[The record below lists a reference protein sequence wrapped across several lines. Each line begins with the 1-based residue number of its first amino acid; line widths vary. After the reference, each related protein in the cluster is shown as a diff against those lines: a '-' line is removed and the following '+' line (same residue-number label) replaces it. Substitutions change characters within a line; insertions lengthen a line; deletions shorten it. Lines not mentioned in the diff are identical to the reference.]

1 MRSYLLRRLIL
12 LWPTFL
18 GAVTLVFLFIHL
30 LPGDPVEI
38 MLGETASAVDKEA
51 LRRQL
56 GLDRPLWKQYADFIG
71 GLFQGDLGRSLYE
84 DSAVIDL
91 IAARL
96 PATLEL
102 TLGAMTVAILI
113 ALPLG
118 IVSAVRKNSWLDRS
132 ALAVS
137 LLGVAMP
144 SFWLGPLLI
153 LFFSIDLGFLPVSGR
168 GGLSYLILPAFT
180 LGSGLAAI
188 LTRMIRSALLDTI
201 DEDYIRA
208 ARAKGLSEY
217 AVWGRHAL
225 GNALLPV
232 VTVIGL
238 QFGALLAGSIITETI
253 FAWPGLGRL
262 TIQAI
267 QTRDYPLVQGC
278 ILCISLGYILVNLAT
293 DILYTFIDPRIRYE
307 S

>member
-1 MRSYLLRRLIL
+1 LLRRFVL
-12 LWPTFL
+12 LWPTLL
-18 GAVTLVFLFIHL
+18 GAVTLVFLFVHL
-30 LPGDPVEI
+30 IPGDPVEI
-38 MLGETASAVDKEA
+38 MLGETAAAADKEA
-51 LRRQL
+51 LRRRL
-56 GLDRPLWKQYADFIG
+56 GLDLPLWRQYADFMG
-71 GLFQGDLGRSLYE
+71 GFFRADLGRSLYE
-84 DSAVIDL
+84 DGAVIDL
-91 IAARL
+91 VAARL

-102 TLGAMTVAILI
+102 ALGAMTVAILI

-118 IVSAVRKNSWLDRS
+118 IFAAVRKNSWPDRL
-132 ALAVS
+132 ALALS
-137 LLGVAMP
+137 LLGAAMP

-153 LFFSIDLGFLPVSGR
+153 LFFSIDLGLLPVSGR
-168 GGLSYLILPAFT
+168 GGLSHLILPAFT

-188 LTRMIRSALLDTI
+188 LTRMVRSALLETI

-208 ARAKGLSEY
+208 ARAKGLGAC

-225 GNALLPV
+225 ANALLPV
-232 VTVIGL
+232 VTVAGL
-238 QFGALLAGSIITETI
+238 QFGALLAGSIVTETI

-278 ILCISLGYILVNLAT
+278 ILCISTGYILVNLAT
-293 DILYTFIDPRIRYE
+293 DILYTLIDPRIRYE

>member
-1 MRSYLLRRLIL
+1 
-12 LWPTFL
+12 
-18 GAVTLVFLFIHL
+18 VTLVFLFVHL
-30 LPGDPVEI
+30 IPGDPVEV
-38 MLGETASAVDKEA
+38 MLGETASAADKEA

-56 GLDRPLWKQYADFIG
+56 GLDDPLWRQYTGFIG
-71 GLFQGDLGRSLYE
+71 GLFHGDLGRSLYE

-96 PATLEL
+96 PATFEL
-102 TLGAMTVAILI
+102 TLGAMIVAIMI

-118 IVSAVRKNSWLDRS
+118 IVAAVRKNSWLDRF
-132 ALAVS
+132 ALAAS
-137 LLGVAMP
+137 LLGAAMP

-153 LFFSIDLGFLPVSGR
+153 LYFSIDLGLLPVSGR
-168 GGLSYLILPAFT
+168 GGLSHLVLPAFT

-188 LTRMIRSALLDTI
+188 LTRMVRSALLEAVG
-201 DEDYIRA
+201 EDYIRA
-208 ARAKGLSEY
+208 ARAKGLAES

-225 GNALLPV
+225 RNALLPV

-278 ILCISLGYILVNLAT
+278 ILSISLGYILVNLAT
-293 DILYTFIDPRIRYE
+293 DILYTFVDPRIRYE

>member
-1 MRSYLLRRLIL
+1 MRSYLLRRFVL

-18 GAVTLVFLFIHL
+18 GAVTLVFLFVHL
-30 LPGDPVEI
+30 IPGDPVEI

-71 GLFQGDLGRSLYE
+71 GFFQGDLGRSLYE

-96 PATLEL
+96 PATVEL
-102 TLGAMTVAILI
+102 TLSAMIVAILI

-118 IVSAVRKNSWLDRS
+118 IVSAVRKNSWLDRC

-168 GGLSYLILPAFT
+168 GGLSHLILPALT

-188 LTRMIRSALLDTI
+188 LTRMIRSALLETI

-293 DILYTFIDPRIRYE
+293 DMLYALIDPRIRYE

>member
-1 MRSYLLRRLIL
+1 L
-12 LWPTFL
+12 L
-18 GAVTLVFLFIHL
+18 GALTLVFLFVHL

-51 LRRQL
+51 LRLQL
-56 GLDRPLWKQYADFIG
+56 GLDRPLWRQYADFIG
-71 GLFQGDLGRSLYE
+71 GFFHGDLGRSLHE

-102 TLGAMTVAILI
+102 TLGAMIVAAVI

-118 IVSAVRKNSWLDRS
+118 ILSAVRKNSWVDRC
-132 ALAVS
+132 ALLVS
-137 LLGVAMP
+137 LLGAAIP

-153 LFFSIDLGFLPVSGR
+153 LFFSIDLGLLPVSGR
-168 GGLSYLILPAFT
+168 GGLSHLILPALT
-180 LGSGLAAI
+180 LGTGLAAI
-188 LTRMIRSALLDTI
+188 LTRMIRSALLETI

-293 DILYTFIDPRIRYE
+293 DALYTFIDPRIRYE

>member
-1 MRSYLLRRLIL
+1 
-12 LWPTFL
+12 
-18 GAVTLVFLFIHL
+18 
-30 LPGDPVEI
+30 

-56 GLDRPLWKQYADFIG
+56 GLDRPRWKQYADFIG

>member
-1 MRSYLLRRLIL
+1 
-12 LWPTFL
+12 
-18 GAVTLVFLFIHL
+18 VTLVFLFVHL
-30 LPGDPVEI
+30 IPGDPVEI
-38 MLGETASAVDKEA
+38 MLGETASAADKEA

-56 GLDRPLWKQYADFIG
+56 GLDLPLWRQYADFMG
-71 GLFQGDLGRSLYE
+71 GFFKADLGRSLYE

-91 IAARL
+91 VVARL

-102 TLGAMTVAILI
+102 ALGAMIVAILI

-118 IVSAVRKNSWLDRS
+118 IFSAVRKDSWLDRF

-137 LLGVAMP
+137 LLGAAMP

-153 LFFSIDLGFLPVSGR
+153 LFFSIDLGLLPVSGR
-168 GGLSYLILPAFT
+168 GDLSHLILPAFT

-188 LTRMIRSALLDTI
+188 LTRMVRSALLETI

-208 ARAKGLSEY
+208 ARAKGLGEY

-278 ILCISLGYILVNLAT
+278 ILCISMGYILVNLAT

>member
-1 MRSYLLRRLIL
+1 

-18 GAVTLVFLFIHL
+18 GAVTLVFLFVHL
-30 LPGDPVEI
+30 IPGDPVEI

-56 GLDRPLWKQYADFIG
+56 GLHRPLWKQYADFIG
-71 GLFQGDLGRSLYE
+71 GFFQGDLGRSLYE

-118 IVSAVRKNSWLDRS
+118 ILSAVRKNSWLDRC

-137 LLGVAMP
+137 LLGAAMP

-168 GGLSYLILPAFT
+168 GGLSHLILPAFT

-188 LTRMIRSALLDTI
+188 LTRMVRSALLETI

-225 GNALLPV
+225 RNALLPI

-278 ILCISLGYILVNLAT
+278 ILCISLGYIFVNLAT
-293 DILYTFIDPRIRYE
+293 DMLYTFIDPRIRYE

>member
-1 MRSYLLRRLIL
+1 

-18 GAVTLVFLFIHL
+18 GAVTLVFLFVHL
-30 LPGDPVEI
+30 IPGDPVEI
-38 MLGETASAVDKEA
+38 MLGETASAADKEA

-56 GLDRPLWKQYADFIG
+56 GLDLPLWRQYADFMG
-71 GLFQGDLGRSLYE
+71 GFFKADLGRSLYE

-91 IAARL
+91 VVARL

-102 TLGAMTVAILI
+102 ALGAMTVAILI

-118 IVSAVRKNSWLDRS
+118 IFSAVRKNSWLDRF

-137 LLGVAMP
+137 LLGAAMP

-153 LFFSIDLGFLPVSGR
+153 LFFSIDLGLLPVSGR
-168 GGLSYLILPAFT
+168 GGLSHLILPAFT

-188 LTRMIRSALLDTI
+188 LTRMVRSALLETI

-208 ARAKGLSEY
+208 ARAKGLSES

-278 ILCISLGYILVNLAT
+278 ILCISMGYILVNLAT